1 MSDQPPT
8 PPLFAR
14 DAINSIDIT
23 QGTIDANGDVRI
35 PVTADTVVKH
45 NPDGSVTIPISD
57 DTFARLEAMRRPGET
72 DSDVLRRLLEKAMKG
87 TNASIV
93 GRDGGHRASTIK
105 RKR

>member
-1 MSDQPPT
+1 MSDHDPIVDI
-8 PPLFAR
+8 PL
-14 DAINSIDIT
+14 
-23 QGTIDANGDVRI
+23 G
-35 PVTADTVVKH
+35 PDTKVVH
-45 NPDGSVTIPISD
+45 NPDGTVTIPISD

-72 DSDVLRRLLEKAMKG
+72 DSDVLRRLLEKGMKG